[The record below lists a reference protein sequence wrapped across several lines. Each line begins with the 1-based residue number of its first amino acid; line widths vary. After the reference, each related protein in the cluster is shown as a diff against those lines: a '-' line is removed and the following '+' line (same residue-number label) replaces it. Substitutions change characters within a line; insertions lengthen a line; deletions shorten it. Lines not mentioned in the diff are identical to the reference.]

1 MTFFR
6 KGFDRHFNLKP
17 NYRFLMFFLV
27 GLYSLIVGLLC
38 FTPQI
43 DISGFETPGIEHYG
57 RVVVLLTP
65 FNSLINASQANN
77 IWEFLWIIFQN
88 VTNVFLLYPLVL
100 GLLFLFPKIRKVK
113 KIVLLSFLLS
123 LGIELTQ
130 ILLDILIDANRV
142 FEIDDLW
149 TNTLGG
155 LLALLTYKWMKHQHQ
170 RHKKPLF

>member
-1 MTFFR
+1 
-6 KGFDRHFNLKP
+6 
-17 NYRFLMFFLV
+17 MFFLV
-27 GLYSLIVGLLC
+27 GLYAFLIALLC

-65 FNSLINASQANN
+65 FNSVINASQAANS
-77 IWEFLWIIFQN
+77 WELLWIIFQN
-88 VTNVFLLYPLVL
+88 LTNVLLLYPFVL
-100 GLLFLFPKIRKVK
+100 GILFLFPRISTVK
-113 KIVLLSFLLS
+113 KVILISFFIS
-123 LGIELTQ
+123 LGIESTQ
-130 ILLDILIDANRV
+130 VILDLLIDANRV